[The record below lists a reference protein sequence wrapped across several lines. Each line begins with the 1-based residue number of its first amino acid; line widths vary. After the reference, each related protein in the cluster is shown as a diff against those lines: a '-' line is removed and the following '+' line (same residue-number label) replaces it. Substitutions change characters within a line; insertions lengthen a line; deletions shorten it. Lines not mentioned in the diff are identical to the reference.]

1 MAVLTR
7 EGRTGETLRG
17 FRVVR
22 LDWGRSILSPELE
35 RFQLP
40 PIFESQD
47 FVIRDNGEVVW
58 YVK

>member
-7 EGRTGETLRG
+7 EGRTGGTLRG

-22 LDWGRSILSPELE
+22 LYWGRSILSPELE
-35 RFQLP
+35 RLKFP
-40 PIFESQD
+40 PNFKTDD

-58 YVK
+58 YVF